1 MCIHLNDTLYFL
13 TICFFFIIFKE
24 QKFSHLPFLDTG
36 KSSAFESVPFEA
48 KLNVIFR
55 PEELTVKKIKF

>member
-13 TICFFFIIFKE
+13 TICFFFIFKE
-24 QKFSHLPFLDTG
+24 QKFSHLPFLGTG
-36 KSSAFESVPFEA
+36 KSVPFVA

-55 PEELTVKKIKF
+55 PEGLTVKKIKFGVN